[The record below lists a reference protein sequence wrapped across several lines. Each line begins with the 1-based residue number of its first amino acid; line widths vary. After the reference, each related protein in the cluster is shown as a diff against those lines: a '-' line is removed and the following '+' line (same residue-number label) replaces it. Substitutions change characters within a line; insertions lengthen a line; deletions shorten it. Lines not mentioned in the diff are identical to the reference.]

1 MIEQNIPTPTPN
13 PKKNI
18 HLAMAAYPIFFVP
31 FLSKEKDDPFVK
43 FHTHQ
48 GIGLFVI
55 VFALQFVLQAI
66 LPFLI
71 MMFSFV
77 LMPIIILMQIA
88 IIALVVI
95 GMKNAY
101 HGLTKP
107 LPYIGEHIE
116 SFFKK

>member
-1 MIEQNIPTPTPN
+1 MTEQNTLI

-18 HLAMAAYPIFFVP
+18 YLAMTAYPIFFIP
-31 FLSKEKDDPFVK
+31 LLSKEKDDPFVK

-55 VFALQFVLQAI
+55 VFALQFVLPFVMMI
-66 LPFLI
+66 LY
-71 MMFSFV
+71 
-77 LMPIIILMQIA
+77 PIYMLAMLTIQIA
-88 IIALVVI
+88 VIALVVI

-101 HGLTKP
+101 HGITKP

>member
-1 MIEQNIPTPTPN
+1 MTDQNIPK

-18 HLAMAAYPIFFVP
+18 HLAMAAYPIFIVP
-31 FLSKEKDDPFVK
+31 LLSKEKDDPFVK

-55 VFALQFVLQAI
+55 VLALQVV
-66 LPFLI
+66 LPFFI
-71 MMFSFV
+71 MLFSFL
-77 LMPIIILMQIA
+77 LMPIMFIIQIS

-101 HGLTKP
+101 HGIMKP